1 MSTTSE
7 DVPGYRVLEQV
18 GEGGFSVVYRAHQDR
33 VDRQVA
39 LKVLS
44 LGTVDDAAMRRFQR
58 ECRITGR
65 LSDHPNVVTV
75 LDTGLTGAGRP
86 YIAMEYFEHGS
97 LADRLGRDGP
107 LPVPDVLRIGVK
119 MAGALAATH
128 EADVLHRDVKPQNI
142 LVSRYGEPAL
152 ADFGIARLVD
162 NQDASHTQA
171 FTPHHAA
178 PEILEGGQPG
188 PASDIYSLGSTLYQ
202 LLAGK
207 PAFRGPASEGIA
219 QLMLRI
225 LNDPPPP
232 IPRADVP
239 PPVLQVITRSMAKA
253 PEQRFGGAVE
263 FARAL
268 QTLQRDLGL
277 PVTDVAHGEAPQGVP
292 SGEGFPGLPTHPQ
305 PPAVP
310 DWAPT
315 APGEAPGGMPGG
327 GLPAAPV
334 PPHTAQHGTTPS
346 RPPSAGGT
354 ATHEPGAH
362 GLSTQAPGLA
372 EPAKD
377 GPRKGLLIAAAVAL
391 VGGTAAGIGALV
403 LANGGGH
410 KASAQQK
417 PAGTAAGEAPQ
428 NGQGGSNG
436 SPPSGGSPMPLSKQL
451 FRTTRPQNVKVRP
464 NGRVA
469 LLTWTL
475 PPNAAN
481 LPILVQRLPAGQ
493 GPLISAGTNAR
504 SASVPNVDPKG
515 TYCLRAGAVLR
526 VSQNRPADV
535 SWSKPVCVHKGRAKD

>member
-7 DVPGYRVLEQV
+7 DVPGYQVLEQV
-18 GEGGFSVVYRAHQDR
+18 GEGGFSVVYRARQDT

-44 LGTVDDAAMRRFQR
+44 LGTVDDDAMRRFQR

-97 LADRLGRDGP
+97 LADRLGREGP

-178 PEILEGGQPG
+178 PEVLEGRQPG

-207 PAFRGPASEGIA
+207 PAFRGPAGEGIA
-219 QLMLRI
+219 QLMMRI
-225 LNDPPPP
+225 LNEPPPP
-232 IPRADVP
+232 IQRADVP
-239 PPVLQVITRSMAKA
+239 PPVQRVIAQSMAKI
-253 PEQRFGGAVE
+253 PEQRFGSAVE
-263 FARAL
+263 FARAF
-268 QTLQRDLGL
+268 QAVQRDLGL
-277 PVTDVAHGEAPQGVP
+277 PVTDIAHSDALQDLAAQ
-292 SGEGFPGLPTHPQ
+292 SGEGFPGLPTHPR

-310 DWAPT
+310 EWAPT
-315 APGEAPGGMPGG
+315 APGRLPDAASQPGTPGM
-327 GLPAAPV
+327 PAAPV
-334 PPHTAQHGTTPS
+334 PPHTAPPGAAPAPAW
-346 RPPSAGGT
+346 PPSGPEASTLGHTAG
-354 ATHEPGAH
+354 EPRR
-362 GLSTQAPGLA
+362 
-372 EPAKD
+372 D
-377 GPRKGLLIAAAVAL
+377 GPRRGLLIAAAVAL

-403 LANGGGH
+403 LASGGGDGSGPSP
-410 KASAQQK
+410 KRS
-417 PAGTAAGEAPQ
+417 AGTTAGE
-428 NGQGGSNG
+428 GVQGNQPDGNT
-436 SPPSGGSPMPLSKQL
+436 PMPLSKEL
-451 FRTTRPQNVKVRP
+451 FRTTRPQNVKVKP
-464 NGRVA
+464 GGRTA
-469 LLTWTL
+469 LLAWTL

-481 LPILVQRLPAGQ
+481 LPIIVQRQPFGRSQ
-493 GPLISAGTNAR
+493 VITAGTNAR
-504 SASVPNVDPKG
+504 SVTVPGLDPKG
-515 TYCLRAGAVLR
+515 TYCLRVGAVLR
-526 VSQNRPADV
+526 VNQNGPADV
-535 SWSKPVCVHKGRAKD
+535 SWSKPVCVHDNRAKD